1 MKSHPQHLDPLTGN
15 RLTQTLKE
23 VKPSSTGLDGWSLAE
38 LVALS
43 KWYPIMFSHLA
54 SLLNLIEEIGEW
66 PTSLVTGYTTMLPK
80 PDGPAV
86 PGPMDMRPIS
96 VLPHIYRLYS
106 KTRFKDS
113 ISWQAHWIHERAFG
127 GVPKR
132 SAETLAFQVAL
143 AVEAAHSQSKLAGGI
158 SYDFAKAFDVIPVN
172 VMLDTLHARGASC
185 RLLNSMKGVYSQ
197 LSRTYRIQ
205 GSFSEFWRA
214 SNGIIQG
221 CSLSLLGLNSLIAAI
236 LEKADS
242 IPRCL
247 IGRAYADDISGECSA
262 EDPAELLQQTK
273 NFHDIVT
280 SYQQCGLGDISMKK
294 TFTFGDQS
302 LRQAV
307 DPQIEHVND
316 FRLVGVSVVSQ
327 VLTGSFT
334 KLEQKRLDKWK
345 NTIAKV
351 RCLPLSWPEKA
362 KTLLST
368 QSQATWGQGAHQ
380 LPNDIKA
387 LNLVRSSLM
396 RTFYN
401 ADFYSMSPLLTFALL
416 VPVQLEPS
424 FAMQYA
430 GLLTFQ
436 RCISG
441 CAQSAR
447 LAQQILTSGAANT
460 VGPCARIQ
468 ELADGP
474 LSEPIQQLLLNQID
488 NLELWKHY
496 LREQWRQNL
505 LRQLEKERS
514 HQYQHATKID
524 RNMTMMFHD
533 MLQQVADGTGHPGL
547 QLTPEE
553 AWMKLAVLRRMLAGG
568 LLTQS
573 RIRRHRRHNEIH
585 VCECGLG
592 EESTV
597 EHVSWRCKHFDH
609 IPQPMLLQLNP
620 HIQNLPVVTR
630 YAAVALRDT
639 LLTQDEVILLQSTL
653 VQIWQSHIER
663 FYGEDNDPPP
673 NDPDVGV
680 SSDNPEPPKNA
691 NGHSLAFKADGI
703 GVFCQKCGKH
713 VTNLGHIKLKITGKR
728 CEFEHVSPSQYVDQ
742 PGKHNNQ
749 NRLQKAFQDMNE
761 KYNKGNHVLEWN
773 YKVGKKPPDEGIL
786 NCTACGRT
794 WKWKDRVNNLP
805 KTVCKPITIDNNISL
820 QKSASSSAVEPVV
833 RRRLRGK
840 QTISQASPSA
850 SSNLTPETLH
860 SPSVAATESVPRKD
874 LFFRT
879 GIG

>member
-1 MKSHPQHLDPLTGN
+1 
-15 RLTQTLKE
+15 
-23 VKPSSTGLDGWSLAE
+23 
-38 LVALS
+38 
-43 KWYPIMFSHLA
+43 
-54 SLLNLIEEIGEW
+54 
-66 PTSLVTGYTTMLPK
+66 
-80 PDGPAV
+80 
-86 PGPMDMRPIS
+86 
-96 VLPHIYRLYS
+96 
-106 KTRFKDS
+106 
-113 ISWQAHWIHERAFG
+113 
-127 GVPKR
+127 
-132 SAETLAFQVAL
+132 
-143 AVEAAHSQSKLAGGI
+143 
-158 SYDFAKAFDVIPVN
+158 
-172 VMLDTLHARGASC
+172 
-185 RLLNSMKGVYSQ
+185 
-197 LSRTYRIQ
+197 
-205 GSFSEFWRA
+205 
-214 SNGIIQG
+214 
-221 CSLSLLGLNSLIAAI
+221 
-236 LEKADS
+236 
-242 IPRCL
+242 
-247 IGRAYADDISGECSA
+247 
-262 EDPAELLQQTK
+262 
-273 NFHDIVT
+273 
-280 SYQQCGLGDISMKK
+280 
-294 TFTFGDQS
+294 
-302 LRQAV
+302 
-307 DPQIEHVND
+307 
-316 FRLVGVSVVSQ
+316 
-327 VLTGSFT
+327 
-334 KLEQKRLDKWK
+334 
-345 NTIAKV
+345 
-351 RCLPLSWPEKA
+351 
-362 KTLLST
+362 
-368 QSQATWGQGAHQ
+368 
-380 LPNDIKA
+380 
-387 LNLVRSSLM
+387 
-396 RTFYN
+396 
-401 ADFYSMSPLLTFALL
+401 
-416 VPVQLEPS
+416 
-424 FAMQYA
+424 
-430 GLLTFQ
+430 
-436 RCISG
+436 
-441 CAQSAR
+441 

-488 NLELWKHY
+488 NLELWKHN

-609 IPQPMLLQLNP
+609 IRQPMLLQLNP

-680 SSDNPEPPKNA
+680 NSDNPEPPKNA

-713 VTNLGHIKLKITGKR
+713 VTDLGHIKLKITGKR

-860 SPSVAATESVPRKD
+860 STSVAATESEPRKD